1 MSETSMMTD
10 AATTTEGAAPSTTAA
25 PAATGAAS
33 QQQATQAQGTQDA
46 ATTAEGGGQANNG
59 ETAAKADGAPENYDL
74 KVPEG
79 ATMDPDGVAAFGKF
93 ARELNLSNEAAQ
105 KLMDKMAPTMAQRQ
119 QAAID
124 KAIQGWGESA
134 KTDKEFGG
142 QQLDQNLA
150 VAKKALDAFGTPEL
164 RELLVKSGLGNH
176 PEVIRVFYRAGKA
189 ISEDGFVPAGQGR
202 PQQGNRRDPA
212 SVLYSNQS

>member
-1 MSETSMMTD
+1 
-10 AATTTEGAAPSTTAA
+10 
-25 PAATGAAS
+25 
-33 QQQATQAQGTQDA
+33 
-46 ATTAEGGGQANNG
+46 
-59 ETAAKADGAPENYDL
+59 
-74 KVPEG
+74 
-79 ATMDPDGVAAFGKF
+79 MDTDGVTAFGQF

-105 KLMDKMAPTMAQRQ
+105 KMMDKMAPAMAQRQ
-119 QAAID
+119 QAAIE
-124 KAIQGWGESA
+124 KAITTWGESA

-150 VAKKALDAFGTPEL
+150 VAKKALDTFGTPEL

-189 ISEDGFVPAGQGR
+189 ISEDNFVPGGQGR

-212 SVLYSNQS
+212 AVLYSNQS

>member
-10 AATTTEGAAPSTTAA
+10 AATTTEGGTPSTSAA
-25 PAATGAAS
+25 PAATGGAQ
-33 QQQATQAQGTQDA
+33 QQQATAAQGTQDA
-46 ATTAEGGGQANNG
+46 ATTAEGNGQTNNG
-59 ETAAKADGAPENYDL
+59 ESGGNSTGAPESYDL

-79 ATMDPDGVAAFGKF
+79 AAMDTEGVTAFGQF

-105 KLMDKMAPTMAQRQ
+105 KMMDKMAPAMAQRQ

-124 KAIQGWGESA
+124 KAITTWGESA

-150 VAKKALDAFGTPEL
+150 VAKKALDTFGTPEL

-189 ISEDGFVPAGQGR
+189 ISEDNFVPGGQGR

-212 SVLYSNQS
+212 AVLYSNQS